1 MRRDTMAEETTD
13 RRFED
18 MLKEL
23 EKIVQRLEGEDL
35 PLEEAIEVFE
45 EGIRLS
51 RLCSS
56 YLDQAEKRIQLLTKN
71 ESGAP
76 SVTEWEGDV

>member
-1 MRRDTMAEETTD
+1 MAEETTG

-23 EKIVQRLEGEDL
+23 EKIVQRLEEEDL
-35 PLEEAIEVFE
+35 PLEEALAVFE

-51 RLCSS
+51 RHCSS

>member
-1 MRRDTMAEETTD
+1 MRHDTMDKETTG

-23 EKIVQRLEGEDL
+23 EKIVQRLEEEDL
-35 PLEEAIEVFE
+35 PLEEALAVFE

>member
-1 MRRDTMAEETTD
+1 MTKETTE

-23 EKIVQRLEGEDL
+23 ERVVQRLEEEDL
-35 PLEEAIEVFE
+35 PIEEALAVFE

-51 RLCSS
+51 RQCSL
-56 YLDQAEKRIQLLTKN
+56 YLDKAEKRIELLTRD
-71 ESGAP
+71 ESAKVA
-76 SVTEWEGDV
+76 VTEWEGDA